1 MNTIGNKRSFVLPSI
16 GDFLFLAIFLLI
28 SLYAGKNLLNDG
40 DTGYH
45 IRAGEYILTTLSV
58 PRYDMFSYLSP
69 PLPWTA
75 HEWLSEVIMA
85 LIHGAFGM
93 TGIVV
98 FFAFLIALTSFLLFK
113 TSHTVDND
121 ILVSLFIVILATAAS
136 RLHWLARPH
145 VFSLVLMVVWYYLL
159 DLYQYKGKNRLHL
172 LPFIMLLWANL
183 HGGFMGGFI
192 LLAAYFLGNCID
204 ACFKE
209 ERERA
214 ESLGKAKAIL
224 LTTVICVAVTVINPY
239 GFHILLFPFK
249 LTSSKEL
256 MDAVSEFISPNFHES
271 NALYFEVLLL
281 VFVAA
286 IGASR
291 YKLNAIE
298 IILSILF
305 IHMSLYSA
313 RYIPL
318 FAIIATPVLSR
329 KLNALLHD
337 SDSRVAR
344 FIKKRSFNIS
354 GIDSAMA
361 GYFWPLVS
369 VAAVVALSA
378 TGKIDFKFNPE
389 IKPVAAIEFLKRE
402 KITGNMFNN
411 DEFGDC
417 LIYGVYPGYK
427 VFIDGRLDMYGA
439 ERLKEYYKVSSF
451 KQGWEKVIQ
460 KYNISWVMFG
470 ANTPLSRHLLI
481 HKDWKLIY
489 ADKVT
494 NIFVKTVPEHRH
506 LIEKYHAVQPVVPAT
521 SVSERTLWQKISG

>member
-1 MNTIGNKRSFVLPSI
+1 MNKIGNSRSFLLPSI
-16 GDFLFLAIFLLI
+16 GDFLFLAIFLLLC
-28 SLYAGKNLLNDG
+28 LYAGKNLLNDG

-58 PRYDMFSYLSP
+58 PSYDMFSYLSP

-85 LIHGAFGM
+85 LIHNAYGL
-93 TGIVV
+93 TGVVV

-113 TSHTVDND
+113 TIHTGDNYL
-121 ILVSLFIVILATAAS
+121 LVSLLVVVLATAAS

-145 VFSLVLMVVWYYLL
+145 LFSLVLMVVWYYAL
-159 DLYQYKGKNRLHL
+159 DLYQYKGRNLL
-172 LPFIMLLWANL
+172 PFLPFIMLLWANL

-204 ACFKE
+204 SCFKE
-209 ERERA
+209 GKDRE
-214 ESLGKAKAIL
+214 ESLGKAKAIF
-224 LTTVICVAVTVINPY
+224 LTTTVCVAVTIVNPY
-239 GFHILLFPFK
+239 GYHILLFPFQ

-256 MDAVSEFISPNFHES
+256 MDSVSEFISPNFHES
-271 NALYFEVLLL
+271 NATYFELLLL
-281 VFVAA
+281 VFMVA
-286 IGASR
+286 IGTSKYR
-291 YKLNAIE
+291 MNAIE
-298 IILSILF
+298 VILVVIF
-305 IHMSLYSA
+305 THMSLYSA

-318 FAIIATPVLSR
+318 FAIIAAPVLSR

-337 SDSRVAR
+337 SDSKLAGFLKR
-344 FIKKRSFNIS
+344 RSFNVS
-354 GIDSAMA
+354 AIDSATI

-369 VAAVVALSA
+369 VVLAVSLMVM
-378 TGKIDFKFNPE
+378 GRIDFKFNPD
-389 IKPVAAIEFLKRE
+389 IKPVTAIEFLKKE

-417 LIYGVYPGYK
+417 LIYSLHPMYK

-439 ERLKEYYKVSSF
+439 ERLKEYQKVTLF

-460 KYNISWVMFG
+460 KYNISWAIFG
-470 ANTPLSRHLLI
+470 ANTSLSRHLLI

-494 NIFVKTVPEHRH
+494 NIFVKNVPEHRH
-506 LIEKYHAVQPVVPAT
+506 LIEKYPAVQPVVEKGKEKT
-521 SVSERTLWQKISG
+521 